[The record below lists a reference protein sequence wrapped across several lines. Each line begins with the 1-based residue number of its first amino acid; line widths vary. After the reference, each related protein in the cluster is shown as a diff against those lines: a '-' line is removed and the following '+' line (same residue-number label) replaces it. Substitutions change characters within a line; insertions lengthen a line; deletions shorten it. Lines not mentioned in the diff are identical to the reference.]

1 MRQTFVCSDAET
13 TEPVGPKPRHLRRQP
28 HVTEFAVVTVTLDED
43 GEKPEAMNVL
53 VNPTVTIPLKS
64 VRRIG
69 ISQANVEQQPEFSHF
84 APTIQAILA
93 RADIR
98 CGHSLISDGR
108 MLDIEFGH
116 TGQQGRAE
124 EQGRAAVWQAHHL
137 FGPAPIAAVCRTY
150 RRAARPRRDARH
162 PCLHVGAAHG
172 GRPMSAHPHRLCPKS
187 AGAGRPDRRTLDAG
201 ASAHWPGRC
210 AAATAQGANHDCNTK
225 KRCSA
230 VPHPTQIVLL
240 NRKDNSLAFRK
251 TRLNYR
257 FHYENKEVWYKFGS
271 KLYHDLDAAAWRNN
285 SRSLE

>member
-13 TEPVGPKPRHLRRQP
+13 TELVGPKPRHLRRQP

-98 CGHSLISDGR
+98 CGHNLISDGR

-124 EQGRAAVWQAHHL
+124 EQGRAAVWQAHQP
-137 FGPAPIAAVCRTY
+137 FRTCTNSRCMPNIPAR
-150 RRAARPRRDARH
+150 
-162 PCLHVGAAHG
+162 
-172 GRPMSAHPHRLCPKS
+172 SAPSTRCAPPLPAC
-187 AGAGRPDRRTLDAG
+187 
-201 ASAHWPGRC
+201 GRC
-210 AAATAQGANHDCNTK
+210 ARRATYERASAPTMPQECRRRPTRPSNAGCRSFRALAWSMRCRYGA
-225 KRCSA
+225 RCES
-230 VPHPTQIVLL
+230 
-240 NRKDNSLAFRK
+240 
-251 TRLNYR
+251 
-257 FHYENKEVWYKFGS
+257 
-271 KLYHDLDAAAWRNN
+271 
-285 SRSLE
+285 